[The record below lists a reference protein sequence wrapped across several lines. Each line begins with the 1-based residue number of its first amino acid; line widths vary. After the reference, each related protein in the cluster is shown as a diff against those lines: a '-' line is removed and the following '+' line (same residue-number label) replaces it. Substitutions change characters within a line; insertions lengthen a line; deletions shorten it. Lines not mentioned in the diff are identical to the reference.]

1 MTEPGKVKLSTILWG
16 IIIPLIIGIVIVI
29 FPAVIRPLLD
39 SAFPPPSMDSA
50 GSPYAFVTVIFTHG
64 LALMVCFGVPLFL
77 GLTWNKYAGGVAGF
91 IMGTLYYLASAG
103 YNTQYS
109 LINYG
114 LNTNPYSDPGFI
126 GSYIVGGILIGYM
139 AGSLNEKS
147 MRIKRLLG
155 AALTASIAV
164 GVFQFVINYSVSVNA
179 WMTQADPVTALWQT
193 LLPLIILGIIV
204 PFIARISGAS
214 ELGYHP

>member
-1 MTEPGKVKLSTILWG
+1 LTEPGKVKLSTILWG
-16 IIIPLIIGIVIVI
+16 IIIPLIIGTVIVI

-39 SAFPPPSMDSA
+39 SAFPPPTMDSA
-50 GSPYAFVTVIFTHG
+50 GSDYAFLTVIFTHG
-64 LALMVCFGVPLFL
+64 LALMAVLGVPLFL
-77 GLTWNKYAGGVAGF
+77 GLTWNKYAGGAAGF
-91 IMGTLYYLASAG
+91 IMGTLYYVAFAG
-103 YNTQYS
+103 YNIQYS

-114 LNTNPYSDPGFI
+114 LNTNPYADPSFI
-126 GSYIVGGILIGYM
+126 GNYIVGGILMGYM

-147 MRIKRLLG
+147 MRIKRMLG
-155 AALTASIAV
+155 SALTASIAV
-164 GVFQFVINYSVSVNA
+164 GIFQFILNYTVADAA

-193 LLPLIILGIIV
+193 LLPLVILGIII